1 MNEWFIDTFKDI
13 KEEMDINDTAA
24 AILILAHT
32 VSRLLNK
39 STCETMGH
47 ELAMSLKNVLKESEI
62 GIYNIP

>member
-1 MNEWFIDTFKDI
+1 
-13 KEEMDINDTAA
+13 MDINDTAA

-39 STCETMGH
+39 DTCETMGH

-62 GIYNIP
+62 RIIKN